1 MRRQGG
7 EETEEPKKGVW
18 WQLVEVSGRCL
29 DTHTQHIYIRTLL
42 ILHNEKVHF
51 RGQVDVMT
59 LQERNQEVVFR
70 HTLTAGRSVWFL
82 CCNIPAVTANHTTPS
97 YTGEN
102 MRWCPIVYYYTQI
115 PTMHHLIHFDMQCE
129 MSIHAN
135 TNKSERIQRHVR
147 SSAII
152 KTRNLNC
159 NLCDN
164 QSTDWSAVFNLRV
177 ETHKGLVRW
186 IQGVT
191 WRPPGLGHYYG
202 LNMKDT

>member
-1 MRRQGG
+1 M
-7 EETEEPKKGVW
+7 
-18 WQLVEVSGRCL
+18 
-29 DTHTQHIYIRTLL
+29 
-42 ILHNEKVHF
+42 
-51 RGQVDVMT
+51 
-59 LQERNQEVVFR
+59 
-70 HTLTAGRSVWFL
+70 TAGWSQWEMLGHTHPTYLHQNTSDPPQWKSTRQRAGSGFL
-82 CCNIPAVTANHTTPS
+82 RCNIPAVTANHTTPS

-102 MRWCPIVYYYTQI
+102 MRWCPIVYYYTHI

-202 LNMKDT
+202 LNKKDT

>member
-18 WQLVEVSGRCL
+18 WQLVEVSGRWL

-42 ILHNEKVHF
+42 ILHNERVHV
-51 RGQVDVMT
+51 R
-59 LQERNQEVVFR
+59 EQEVVFCAA
-70 HTLTAGRSVWFL
+70 TFL
-82 CCNIPAVTANHTTPS
+82 QLPPTTPTPS

-115 PTMHHLIHFDMQCE
+115 PTMHHLNHSDMQCE